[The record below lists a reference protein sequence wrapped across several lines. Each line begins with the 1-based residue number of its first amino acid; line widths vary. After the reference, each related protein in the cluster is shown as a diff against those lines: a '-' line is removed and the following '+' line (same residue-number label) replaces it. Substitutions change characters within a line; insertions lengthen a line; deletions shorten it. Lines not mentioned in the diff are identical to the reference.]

1 MPTNKP
7 ADLERRCGEIDTSW
21 LVSRKAG
28 DLMSGSLAGTG
39 SEESRRAGI
48 PPQSLLGLTEQQ
60 SPHAMNG
67 EPFRCK
73 VTITNPQGFHM
84 RPMSAFVQLAGK
96 FQSSVQVIR
105 PDGQRIDGKSMLG
118 LLSLAA
124 EQGTELTLE
133 VTGPDAEAALP
144 VLAELMARPSADDD
158 V

>member
-1 MPTNKP
+1 
-7 ADLERRCGEIDTSW
+7 
-21 LVSRKAG
+21 
-28 DLMSGSLAGTG
+28 MSGSLAGTEP
-39 SEESRRAGI
+39 EESRRAGI
-48 PPQSLLGLTEQQ
+48 PVPHPGTPGTPVLGVAEQQ
-60 SPHAMNG
+60 SPFAMNG
-67 EPFRCK
+67 EPLRCK

-96 FQSSVQVIR
+96 FQSNVHVIR

-133 VTGPDAEAALP
+133 VTGPDADAALP
-144 VLAELMARPSADDD
+144 ALAELMARPSADDE